1 MVRQWLEERRRE
13 RNEEGKKRS
22 VNMCAVELGWSG
34 LKNEMM
40 IIGVNGLMWNRG
52 GGSVRQPLE
61 PSLQGPFMAERRVV
75 ETV

>member
-1 MVRQWLEERRRE
+1 
-13 RNEEGKKRS
+13 
-22 VNMCAVELGWSG
+22 MCAVELGWSG